1 MLLGD
6 IIAPRINYG
15 TLLQTLL
22 VISAWILP
30 RNSQVQLITDG
41 HLSLKT
47 NIDTPTTYASLNDRK
62 FSFKLKSEE
71 LICNQMLLY
80 GLLYNLLNY
89 NIHLL

>member
-22 VISAWILP
+22 LISAWILP
-30 RNSQVQLITDG
+30 RNSQVQLITDC

-47 NIDTPTTYASLNDRK
+47 KIETPTTYASLNDRK
-62 FSFKLKSEE
+62 F
-71 LICNQMLLY
+71 
-80 GLLYNLLNY
+80 
-89 NIHLL
+89 